1 LELLSALI
9 DLVLHLDRHLVELLM
24 RYDTWIYAIVFLVIF
39 AETGLVV
46 TPFLPGDSLLFALG
60 ALAAID
66 SSGTLNPLLLCLA
79 LVIAAVLGNSV
90 NYQVGRAIGQQAFS
104 GRYRFI
110 NVNYLRQT
118 EDYFAKHGAATL
130 VLSRFAPIIRTFAPF
145 IAGIGRMGYSKFQ
158 AYNVIGALL
167 WVNLLV
173 WAGYF
178 FGNIP
183 VVKNNFGLVTI
194 GIILVSML
202 PMALMLAKQWRQ
214 PASS

>member
-1 LELLSALI
+1 
-9 DLVLHLDRHLVELLM
+9 
-24 RYDTWIYAIVFLVIF
+24 
-39 AETGLVV
+39 
-46 TPFLPGDSLLFALG
+46 
-60 ALAAID
+60 
-66 SSGTLNPLLLCLA
+66 
-79 LVIAAVLGNSV
+79 
-90 NYQVGRAIGQQAFS
+90 
-104 GRYRFI
+104 
-110 NVNYLRQT
+110 
-118 EDYFAKHGAATL
+118 
-130 VLSRFAPIIRTFAPF
+130 
-145 IAGIGRMGYSKFQ
+145 MGYSKFQ